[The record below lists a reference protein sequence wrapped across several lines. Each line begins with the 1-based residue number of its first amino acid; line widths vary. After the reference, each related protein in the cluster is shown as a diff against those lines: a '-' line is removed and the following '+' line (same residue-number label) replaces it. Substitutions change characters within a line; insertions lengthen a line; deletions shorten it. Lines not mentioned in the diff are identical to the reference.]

1 MKPGG
6 RQYPLR
12 RGKLLVKAIASGLEP
27 IECHRKLKKGAR
39 FKVLVHD
46 TEALFDVI
54 DQRRQN
60 QAVIGAKDA
69 ARWKTAKRR
78 DARPVVAAE
87 TNLHGMAAAK
97 HDARWRAKTAG
108 VKTERNRWYNSN
120 ECFRCGKQ
128 GHKHPVCPQSQQT
141 KTEKGVH
148 GQSHGNTCKHQKQ
161 EKSTSGLAQHTWC
174 TAIGTV
180 PASTTLKAG
189 ASWDKTGSK
198 AVVTGTEPA
207 APAVFKQKDDE
218 YVNIRVPRDK
228 VAPVDTERS
237 EMIRHRVSSS
247 AGPNPSAPVL

>member
-1 MKPGG
+1 M
-6 RQYPLR
+6 
-12 RGKLLVKAIASGLEP
+12 
-27 IECHRKLKKGAR
+27 
-39 FKVLVHD
+39 VHD
-46 TEALFDVI
+46 PEALFDVI

-60 QAVIGAKDA
+60 QAVIGDNDA
-69 ARWKTAKRR
+69 SRWKTAKRR

-87 TNLHGMAAAK
+87 TKQHGTTAAK

-198 AVVTGTEPA
+198 AVVTGTELVAPA
-207 APAVFKQKDDE
+207 ASKQKDGE
-218 YVNIRVPRDK
+218 YVYIRVPRDK
-228 VAPVDTERS
+228 VARVGTGRT
-237 EMIRHRVSSS
+237 RTVKHRVF
-247 AGPNPSAPVL
+247 